1 MTPQRPSDPAK
12 PSSSPRPRTARELK
26 ESRKAEFAQTASNI
40 AHAHKKADN
49 IHKEALPTYVPQR
62 IQDNVETCYFMKEQH
77 GWTPLENVDPTS
89 TSDNDK
95 HRPSFKLWYEYE
107 EVTGH
112 NPEGVEKFKDSP
124 RLYNYNRRAKQSST
138 PFKPDTTRGA
148 LEGRVAS
155 PVKRKQGLEE
165 KITKID
171 GAVGREGWRAHVT
184 MGNGVVR
191 WTDDVFDWQNMKM
204 VPSENLNENGKSTFL
219 FPNEL
224 APMYSS
230 FTPDKIYR
238 WKPPRKSPKKK
249 SVPKLTKSQLVE
261 ISEIRRQNM
270 EKNGTIHGS
279 KPSPRS
285 TTLTL
290 SNGTEW
296 KGTFP
301 LPSPSNNQN
310 SVMTETYDVQSLSSL
325 SNGTATGFK
334 VDTRNLKGG
343 GSVTFTLK

>member
-1 MTPQRPSDPAK
+1 
-12 PSSSPRPRTARELK
+12 
-26 ESRKAEFAQTASNI
+26 
-40 AHAHKKADN
+40 
-49 IHKEALPTYVPQR
+49 
-62 IQDNVETCYFMKEQH
+62 MKEQH

-204 VPSENLNENGKSTFL
+204 VPSENLNEVRVREAFV
-219 FPNEL
+219 
-224 APMYSS
+224 SS
-230 FTPDKIYR
+230 MCGGIYI
-238 WKPPRKSPKKK
+238 
-249 SVPKLTKSQLVE
+249 L
-261 ISEIRRQNM
+261 
-270 EKNGTIHGS
+270 
-279 KPSPRS
+279 
-285 TTLTL
+285 
-290 SNGTEW
+290 
-296 KGTFP
+296 
-301 LPSPSNNQN
+301 
-310 SVMTETYDVQSLSSL
+310 
-325 SNGTATGFK
+325 
-334 VDTRNLKGG
+334 
-343 GSVTFTLK
+343 